1 MTVDKDNSSSD
12 SEEYKEGNPTENDEV
27 QQCEEGNVMRR
38 SYGAVYERKE
48 DFADSFVMA
57 SVPEEL
63 VVDTPEPIQ
72 VVLI

>member
-1 MTVDKDNSSSD
+1 
-12 SEEYKEGNPTENDEV
+12 
-27 QQCEEGNVMRR
+27 MRR

-48 DFADSFVMA
+48 DLADSFVMA